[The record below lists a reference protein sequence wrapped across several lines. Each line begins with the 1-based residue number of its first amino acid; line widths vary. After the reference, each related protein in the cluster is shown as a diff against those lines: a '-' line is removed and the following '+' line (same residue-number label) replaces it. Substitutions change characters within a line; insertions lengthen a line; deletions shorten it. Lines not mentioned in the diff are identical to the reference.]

1 MPENKNI
8 TLPIPTPEELE
19 NLKELSGGEHDQ
31 CWLAMKAAW
40 DTLAEFCGGAGVPLD
55 IEGMTVDVPT
65 DVIRTARE
73 HLDMTREERIDMVAH
88 TEWCRGTATDMCE
101 EIFGAEH
108 GTSAHSSCIE
118 NVAQKIATRI
128 ID

>member
-8 TLPIPTPEELE
+8 TLPTPTPKELE
-19 NLKELSGGEHDQ
+19 SLKELSDGGHDQ

-40 DTLAEFCGGAGVPLD
+40 DTLAEFCGGVGVPID
-55 IEGMTVDVPT
+55 IEGMTINVPI
-65 DVIRTARE
+65 DVISHARE
-73 HLDMTREERIDMVAH
+73 HPDMTREERIDMVAH
-88 TEWCRGTATDMCE
+88 TEWCRGTAADMCE

-108 GTSAHSSCIE
+108 GTSAHASCIE